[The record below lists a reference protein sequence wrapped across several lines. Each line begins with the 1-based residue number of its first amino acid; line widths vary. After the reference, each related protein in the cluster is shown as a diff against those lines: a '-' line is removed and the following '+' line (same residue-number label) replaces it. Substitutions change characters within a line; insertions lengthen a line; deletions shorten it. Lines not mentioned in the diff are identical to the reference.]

1 MSRLARRI
9 RMGARTGSRPAPA
22 RFNPEQHYLETAL
35 RGRAARKARAHLR
48 RMEPVV
54 LLTPRWGASARFLED
69 LALDLAVGEP
79 AIGCRTVDLRPLK
92 DRSAGEAWQYIQH
105 VFGKLG
111 QRGWRGRPPTT
122 IADRR
127 GFRWSL
133 EQLVEEV
140 HASAPHRV
148 ALLAHGA
155 EHLPFDVIED
165 LTSAWDE
172 YTERHPEGRRLT
184 LLLAGSRAA
193 RWLRVGDAPRLDLAD
208 FGEAEA
214 AAAIVGQAGPM
225 PLRHL
230 EQVARFTGGIPS
242 LVDAVGAA
250 ARERGTLPLRR
261 ADLIGSMGRLADE
274 MRGAVDIVA
283 ACDPLA
289 DRLHA
294 LIDGAAAVQQPEVDG
309 PLLQAGLL
317 REVRAPGGDQVAL
330 RAPAIAALV
339 G

>member
-1 MSRLARRI
+1 MTRLARRI
-9 RMGARTGSRPAPA
+9 QMGARAGVSPEQA
-22 RFNPEQHYLETAL
+22 RFNPEQHFLETAL
-35 RGRAARKARAHLR
+35 RGRTARAARAHLR

-54 LLTPRWGASARFLED
+54 LFAPRWSASMRFLED

-79 AIGCRTVDLRPLK
+79 AVGCRTVDLRPLK
-92 DRSAGEAWQYIQH
+92 DRSRGEVWQFLQH
-105 VFGKLG
+105 VFSQLG
-111 QRGWRGRPPTT
+111 QRGWRGRAPGTVV
-122 IADRR
+122 DRR
-127 GFRWSL
+127 GFRWSM
-133 EQLVEEV
+133 EQLLEEV
-140 HASAPHRV
+140 HAAAPHRV

-155 EHLPFDVIED
+155 EHLPLDVIED
-165 LTSAWDE
+165 LTSTWDE
-172 YTERHPEGRRLT
+172 YTDRHPEGRRLT

-214 AAAIVGQAGPM
+214 AAAIVGRAGPM

-230 EQVARFTGGIPS
+230 EEVARFTGGIPS
-242 LVDAVGAA
+242 LVEAVGDR
-250 ARERGTLPLRR
+250 AREAGSLPLRR
-261 ADLIGSMGRLADE
+261 SDLLVSMGRLADE

-283 ACDPLA
+283 ASDPLA

-294 LIDGAAAVQQPEVDG
+294 LIDGAPARRVAGVDD

-317 REVRAPGGDQVAL
+317 KEVRAPGGDRVAL